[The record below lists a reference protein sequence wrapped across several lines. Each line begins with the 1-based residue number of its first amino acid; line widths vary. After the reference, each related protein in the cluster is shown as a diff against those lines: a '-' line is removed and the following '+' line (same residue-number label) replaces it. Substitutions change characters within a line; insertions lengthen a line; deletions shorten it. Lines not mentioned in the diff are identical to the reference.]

1 MPNLEPSYLRYVH
14 DQLSSGLLSP
24 ENAAALP
31 QGFIGIYEQE
41 FSQNISIDKRQH
53 LLNHLA
59 TWALFKGPIS
69 AAFASNILK
78 VSEGEVKDLIDRYS
92 SWFNSPESGKY
103 QLYHERLRVFL
114 LQKLNDKEIQ
124 TLNEQI
130 ISYLESTVKQAD
142 GSEDEKYALQFLHN
156 HMALE
161 SMLEVDYERLHNYVN
176 QESLWERQ
184 IKVSKG
190 YEWSQNAVQQG
201 IKEGARRNH
210 EMNTIRSTVN
220 SVKLMT
226 QEQNSAEAIIELLNE
241 GDYHSALKRAESW
254 EGDRQ
259 FKLYLLFIHELT
271 IGTSK
276 GADFRKEAC
285 KAILQAIDQTPEDHS
300 ILDWTRFYPVL
311 AIYRYYNELL
321 KIDLD
326 GTTILKRGSYC
337 GEEVIGNKDLEA
349 MCMVLLDIKIPNDY
363 DKSKTYLTL
372 VKILITK
379 GEVIESMRIASE
391 IPDDYNKSKAY
402 GIISEKLIEVGEQNE
417 ALQLASK
424 IISLGIKSEA
434 YANLAKIMKEQ
445 GDYSG
450 FEFAMN
456 TALKIASEM
465 PDDSLKSLAYEDICE
480 ILIKIGETEKS
491 IRIASE
497 LLTGDYQSR
506 CYALISEFYL
516 EQGEKE
522 QALQLASGIS
532 RIDLKSIA
540 HASLSKIMKEQG
552 DNSGSEFAMNTAL
565 KIASEISE
573 DFVRTIAYKDI
584 CEILIKIGETD
595 KSIQIASEMPN
606 DYIKSEAYGII
617 YEKLI
622 EVGEQNEALQLAS
635 GISRLDLKSE
645 AYANLAKIMKEQ
657 GDYSGFEF
665 AMNTSLEIASE
676 ISNDIY
682 RSSVYL
688 TISENLIAYDDL
700 VRMKLSL
707 VNSLGFNL
715 IMLPHLNSRTAD
727 LIIAEKLIER
737 GEKAKALQIASINS
751 HVYPVIFKR
760 LLAQCERDQV
770 LRIASEIPNDY
781 DKSEAYAT
789 ISEIFNKKGDN
800 AESETTI
807 NEALHIA
814 AEIRNPH
821 EKISA
826 YFTISKVFRKKGD
839 NEAAKSVVRTI
850 SSISFDNDSMRDRFY
865 LYLSE
870 ELMELKEKNESILIA
885 SKISGLVLRN
895 SAYSNLSQI
904 LIRQGD
910 KAGAF
915 RIASEI
921 SNDQF
926 GDKPLAY
933 ALISKHLNQQFDE
946 EGAQSAMKDAVRL
959 IAEIAN
965 DYKKSRMRQ
974 AIAKIMI
981 NQGDLEKAFSLIS
994 KIDYGSVRLQCLKEI
1009 GGFYPFQKFENVL
1022 KCFSQDAEKNM
1033 LLHGFSEKF
1042 LESNEEMP
1050 EVMYYL
1056 HDYSQLTSTL
1066 SNILFYKAKRACFF
1080 EEVRNEEKLDM
1091 LGEVLDIQDWRRIS
1105 SSFSNN

>member
-1 MPNLEPSYLRYVH
+1 VPNIEPSYLRYVH
-14 DQLSSGLLSP
+14 DQLAAGAISP

-31 QGFIGIYEQE
+31 QGFIGLYEQE
-41 FSQNISIDKRQH
+41 FSQKISIDKRQH

-59 TWALFKGPIS
+59 TWALFKGPVS
-69 AAFASNILK
+69 AAFASNILM
-78 VSEGEVKDLIDRYS
+78 VSEGEVKDFIDRYS

-103 QLYHERLRVFL
+103 QLYHERLRVFI
-114 LQKLNDKEIQ
+114 LQKLNDKKIHA
-124 TLNEQI
+124 LNEQI
-130 ISYLESTVKQAD
+130 ISYLESAVNQAD
-142 GSEDEKYALQFLHN
+142 DSEDEKYALQFLHN

-161 SMLEVDYERLHNYVN
+161 SMLGIDYERLHNYVN
-176 QESLWERQ
+176 QKSLWERQ

-201 IKEGARRNH
+201 MKEGARRNH

-226 QEQNSAEAIIELLNE
+226 QEQNSAEAIIDLLNE

-276 GADFRKEAC
+276 EASFRKEAC
-285 KAILQAIDQTPEDHS
+285 KAVLEAIDQTPEDHS
-300 ILDWTRFYPVL
+300 ILDWTHFYPVL
-311 AIYRYYNELL
+311 AIYRYYNEFL

-326 GTTILKRGSYC
+326 CTTILKRGSYC

-379 GEVIESMRIASE
+379 GEMIESMRIASE
-391 IPDDYNKSKAY
+391 IPNDYDKSKAY

-424 IISLGIKSEA
+424 IILLRIKSEA

-465 PDDSLKSLAYEDICE
+465 PDDSLKSLAYVDICE
-480 ILIKIGETEKS
+480 ILIKIGEKEKS

-497 LLTGDYQSR
+497 LLTGDNQSR

-522 QALQLASGIS
+522 QALQLASEIS
-532 RIDLKSIA
+532 RLDLKSEA

-573 DFVRTIAYKDI
+573 DYLRTIAYNHI
-584 CEILIKIGETD
+584 CKILIKIGETE
-595 KSIQIASEMPN
+595 KFIQIASEIPN
-606 DYIKSEAYGII
+606 DYYKSEAYGII
-617 YEKLI
+617 SEKLI
-622 EVGEQNEALQLAS
+622 EEGEKEQALQLIS
-635 GISRLDLKSE
+635 EISRLGIKSK

-657 GDYSGFEF
+657 GDNSGYEY
-665 AMNTSLEIASE
+665 AMNTALKIASE
-676 ISNDIY
+676 MPDDIS
-682 RSSVYL
+682 SSVYL
-688 TISENLIAYDDL
+688 TISENLIACNDL

-707 VNSLGFNL
+707 VNSLGFSL
-715 IMLPHLNSRTAD
+715 KMLPRLNSRNAD

-760 LLAQCERDQV
+760 LLAQGERDQV

-789 ISEIFNKKGDN
+789 ISEIFNKNGDN
-800 AESETTI
+800 AESEITI

-814 AEIRNPH
+814 EEIRSLNK
-821 EKISA
+821 KISA

-839 NEAAKSVVRTI
+839 NEAAKSVIRTI
-850 SSISFDNDSMRDRFY
+850 SSISIDSDSTRDWFY
-865 LYLSE
+865 QYLSE

-885 SKISGLVLRN
+885 SKISDLVRRN
-895 SAYSNLSQI
+895 WAYSNLSQI

-933 ALISKHLNQQFDE
+933 ALIAKHLNQQFDK

-959 IAEIAN
+959 IAEIPD

-981 NQGDLEKAFSLIS
+981 EQGDLEKAFSLIS
-994 KIDYGSVRLQCLKEI
+994 KIDWVSVRLQCLKEI
-1009 GGFYPFQKFENVL
+1009 GGFYQFQKFENVL
-1022 KCFSQDAEKNM
+1022 KFFSQDAERTM

-1050 EVMYYL
+1050 EVLYYL
-1056 HDYSQLTSTL
+1056 HDYSRLTSTL

-1080 EEVRNEEKLDM
+1080 EEERNEEKLDI
-1091 LGEVLDIQDWRRIS
+1091 LSEVLDIEDWRRVS
-1105 SSFSNN
+1105 ASFSNN